1 MEQVIN
7 FGKVGKDDVEKIV
20 ISSKKASASI
30 LTYGA
35 TLQAFNAFGVD
46 IVVGSEDPS
55 KFDNSKSHMGQVV
68 GPFANRIKGASFT
81 LNGEKYDLTVNNNSN
96 CLHSGTANY
105 GNKIW
110 KVAELEKDRVKLTY
124 SSEENAGGF
133 PGKQDVS
140 VTYTLKGSRLLIE
153 YAVVATKP
161 CPFNITNHA
170 YFNLNGDNSD
180 ILDHEIK
187 LNAPHYVEVD
197 KELIPT
203 AVLPVMDTDF
213 DFTTPHKIKERRG
226 GKYDHCFLFGDKKRG
241 YLTNGKLK
249 LFFETDLPGV
259 QIYTGEF
266 LTIEN
271 GKHGDV
277 GAFGGVAIETEFMPD
292 SPNHPEYPGFV
303 LVPGKE
309 FRTFTS
315 YEVKPYEC

>member
-1 MEQVIN
+1 MEQVVN
-7 FGKVGKDDVEKIV
+7 FGKIGGDVVDKIT
-20 ISSKKASASI
+20 ISSESASASI

-35 TLQAFNAFGVD
+35 TLQAFTAFGVD
-46 IVVGSEDPS
+46 VVVGSDDPS
-55 KFDNSKSHMGQVV
+55 KFDNSKSHMGQIV
-68 GPFANRIKGASFT
+68 GPVANRIKDASFS
-81 LNGEKYDLTVNNNSN
+81 LNGKKYDLTVNNNSN

-110 KVAELEKDRVKLTY
+110 TVTELEQNRVKLCY

-140 VTYTLKGSRLLIE
+140 VTYSLTGTRLLIE
-153 YAVVATKP
+153 YAIVATEA
-161 CPFNITNHA
+161 CPINPTNHA

-180 ILDHEIK
+180 IRDHELK
-187 LNAPHYVEVD
+187 LNAQHYVDVD

-213 DFTTPHKIKERRG
+213 DFTTPHKIGERRD
-226 GKYDHCFLFGDKKRG
+226 GKYDNCFLFGDKKRG

-249 LFFETDLPGV
+249 LFFETDLPCV

-266 LTIEN
+266 LSIEN

-292 SPNHPEYPGFV
+292 AANHPEYPGFK

-315 YEVKPYEC
+315 YEVEPYEC